1 MQVSYTASFIRMFG
15 KLPVALQEEAWQ
27 KIELF
32 GEEKNHEQLKVHK
45 LGGSLNDWYSF
56 SVNYQ
61 TRIIFHFLKTSP
73 KEARLD
79 AIGDH
84 DVYQ

>member
-15 KLPVALQEEAWQ
+15 KLPIALQEEAWE

-32 GEEKNHEQLKVHK
+32 SEEKNHTHLKVHK
-45 LGGSLNDWYSF
+45 LGGRLEGWFSF

-61 TRIIFHFLKTSP
+61 TRIIFHYLKASP

-84 DVYQ
+84 DVYR